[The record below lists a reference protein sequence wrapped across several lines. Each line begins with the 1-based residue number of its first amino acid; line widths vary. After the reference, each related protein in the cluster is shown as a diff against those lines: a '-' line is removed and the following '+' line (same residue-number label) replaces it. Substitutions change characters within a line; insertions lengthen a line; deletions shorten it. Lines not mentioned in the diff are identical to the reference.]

1 MTHKTPKSLTQML
14 TGRDSDG
21 RRGDYGQSK
30 GALTTDPSDD
40 TRAPCSNGTW
50 CKHASLKFYD
60 EWHDSPYYALQAK
73 DAVKYLLDAEDKGV
87 VALCNERAQPL
98 LRDRRG
104 AVNHNVNLDSSSSSA
119 FESWGSSG
127 YAYTGQLVYISAKYN
142 PKGEVINEDLR
153 QSTDDEP
160 LKGEE
165 WRDKWLR
172 RGEPEKHAVLPF
184 DFKCLHGH
192 GRDEDG
198 SFKDGYC
205 EFLPAKPAAFKET
218 GGGYQEMARLRDQL
232 EVVLGQSMDAGINT
246 ILGFAPP
253 PAPPT
258 AAEKLAAAEKDAE
271 AMKKRDEGEWLDPE
285 SAPAKGVPTAVSSE
299 AAMRKTDALV
309 DVRWDLDAKNDEP
322 LDYDANIWTLPSADN
337 QFQMVYSA
345 AQSTWAIEENQNCDQ
360 VRRQM
365 KREERKEK
373 RDERRGRRGRE
384 KNDVGTY
391 TYTYT
396 YSYSIHHRVCTDVY
410 RICWCVCYV

>member
-1 MTHKTPKSLTQML
+1 MAPTTPPLNTASIPTRYQLTHDTYPPKHLAQML
-14 TGRDSDG
+14 TGRDSEG
-21 RRGDYGQSK
+21 RRGDYSQSK
-30 GALTTDPSDD
+30 GAGTVDPSDD
-40 TRAPCSNGTW
+40 ARAPCSNGTW

-60 EWHDSPYYALQAK
+60 EWHDSPYYTLQAK

-87 VALCNERAQPL
+87 VALCNERVQPL

-104 AVNHNVNLDSSSSSA
+104 AVNNVNLDSSSSSA

-127 YAYTGQLVYISAKYN
+127 YTYTGQLVYISAKYN
-142 PKGEVINEDLR
+142 PNGEIISEDLR
-153 QSTDDEP
+153 QTNSADVFNHI
-160 LKGEE
+160 
-165 WRDKWLR
+165 R
-172 RGEPEKHAVLPF
+172 RGEEEKHAVLPF

-205 EFLPAKPAAFKET
+205 EFLPATPAAFKET
-218 GGGYQEMARLRDQL
+218 GGGYPEISQLRDQL

-258 AAEKLAAAEKDAE
+258 AAEKLAAAKEDAA
-271 AMKKRDEGEWLDPE
+271 AMKSRDEGEWLDPE
-285 SAPAKGVPTAVSSE
+285 SAPAKSVPTAVSSE

-322 LDYDANIWTLPSADN
+322 LDYDANIWTLPSDEN
-337 QFQMVYSA
+337 RFQIVYSA

-360 VRRQM
+360 VRRQ
-365 KREERKEK
+365 
-373 RDERRGRRGRE
+373 
-384 KNDVGTY
+384 
-391 TYTYT
+391 
-396 YSYSIHHRVCTDVY
+396 I
-410 RICWCVCYV
+410 